1 MGRYKSLL
9 MAEKDARD
17 FPFHVDVEVP
27 PMGLGRQMNIMSAWI
42 TGNLGGEWR
51 SHGLRAGGRDVSRYM
66 FRTRAEA
73 AAFAAALGAGM
84 FARQS

>member
-27 PMGLGRQMNIMSAWI
+27 PMGLGSQMDIMSAWLA
-42 TGNLGGEWR
+42 GNLGGAWR

-66 FRTRAEA
+66 FRTPADAE
-73 AAFAAALGAGM
+73 AFAAALGAGT
-84 FARQS
+84 FTRQS